1 MAYRELRKNELAI
14 DYFKYQLSLAWE
26 LQDLAAEMRS
36 YDNLAIEYYYVGD
49 LKKAQLYHER
59 VITGRREPPNSTAK
73 LASTLVNNYQRKFV
87 EVKYNFDQGGIKGTS
102 AQDKGKRANF
112 GDSTIVKRF
121 VPQEEQFKHYNE
133 IDDKI

>member
-49 LKKAQLYHER
+49 LKKA
-59 VITGRREPPNSTAK
+59 
-73 LASTLVNNYQRKFV
+73 
-87 EVKYNFDQGGIKGTS
+87 
-102 AQDKGKRANF
+102 
-112 GDSTIVKRF
+112 
-121 VPQEEQFKHYNE
+121 
-133 IDDKI
+133 